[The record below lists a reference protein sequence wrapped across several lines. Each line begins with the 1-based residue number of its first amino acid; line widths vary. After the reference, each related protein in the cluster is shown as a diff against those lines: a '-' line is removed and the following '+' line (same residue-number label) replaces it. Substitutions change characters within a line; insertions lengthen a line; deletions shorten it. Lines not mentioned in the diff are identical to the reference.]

1 MTEPN
6 HIPRHTCS
14 TCDNIVWFK
23 VYVDGAEGHS
33 SRTEH
38 SEGEQ
43 YEMILGAGHT
53 WYKNWVSKQEIIQPC
68 SWSERFINCSCLG
81 FPWNKR
87 ANLGLWIFDNFGTT
101 VNVNLTFLWR
111 LKNWQFWTKPDISPS
126 APAHILALFGSFIFN
141 SLRSM
146 VSTFVNGVQQL
157 IWTFPG
163 ASQRFGGR
171 VGAVQTKYKVSI
183 GRCSSAAG
191 GL

>member
-1 MTEPN
+1 MELKDILQERN
-6 HIPRHTCS
+6 S
-14 TCDNIVWFK
+14 LKVSIVKWFWELDTRGTK
-23 VYVDGAEGHS
+23 TKFQNKKSASHA
-33 SRTEH
+33 
-38 SEGEQ
+38 
-43 YEMILGAGHT
+43 LG
-53 WYKNWVSKQEIIQPC
+53 Q
-68 SWSERFINCSCLG
+68 RFINCSCLG

-191 GL
+191 AGGL